1 MFLQSKSPFPI
12 PHPFSI
18 LHNLDNLLSPSV
30 ITMHIPTPEELRT
43 RREALGLKQ
52 TELAKRAGISQ
63 SMVARIE
70 AGNVDPRVSTLN
82 KIIVVL
88 NSAEPKKLRAA
99 QIMHTPVLSVQP
111 QDAIT
116 RAVDIFEKNNISQ
129 LPVIERGIPVG
140 CISEAVIVKAIE
152 QQRLHKTHL
161 FTVRDFMESG
171 FPTVPPGYGRGDGHQ
186 HPPAEPR
193 GPGRG
198 RKDGAGGHHQA
209 RPDIADPLGS
219 FFFRERYPGVKSL
232 FLRLL
237 NCKSSRF
244 FSHALG

>member
-1 MFLQSKSPFPI
+1 
-12 PHPFSI
+12 
-18 LHNLDNLLSPSV
+18 
-30 ITMHIPTPEELRT
+30 MHIPTPEELRT

-70 AGNVDPRVSTLN
+70 AGNVDPRASTLN

-88 NSAEPKKLRAA
+88 NSAEPKKIKAA

-171 FPTVPPGYGRGDGHQ
+171 FPTVPPDMDVETVINILQQNHAVLVVEGKTARGVITKHDL
-186 HPPAEPR
+186 
-193 GPGRG
+193 
-198 RKDGAGGHHQA
+198 
-209 RPDIADPLGS
+209 I
-219 FFFRERYPGVKSL
+219 SL
-232 FLRLL
+232 IL
-237 NCKSSRF
+237 
-244 FSHALG
+244 

>member
-1 MFLQSKSPFPI
+1 MVLFIVVIVETFVHVQHKSNINPLDYYKRAILRGVYRILHSSSSCRNLPGRSRSFIGPISFSDGWCRMNTGRFLPRV
-12 PHPFSI
+12 

-30 ITMHIPTPEELRT
+30 IWMHIPTPEELRT

-88 NSAEPKKLRAA
+88 NSAEPKKIRAA

-111 QDAIT
+111 QDAIS

-129 LPVIERGIPVG
+129 LPVIERGVPVG

-171 FPTVPPGYGRGDGHQ
+171 FPTVPPDM
-186 HPPAEPR
+186 
-193 GPGRG
+193 
-198 RKDGAGGHHQA
+198 
-209 RPDIADPLGS
+209 
-219 FFFRERYPGVKSL
+219 
-232 FLRLL
+232 
-237 NCKSSRF
+237 
-244 FSHALG
+244 